1 MQIDKSTFCSAP
13 WFQIRNQNNMTKRV
27 CCNVTK
33 FVEDES
39 TNEVAP
45 LDYLNLPHIKKLK
58 EQLTTGQR
66 PKACQLCWHS
76 EDSGNIS
83 LRNITNDM
91 ILGDQDKNW
100 STNYFKN
107 KKDFSS
113 DIIVSAD
120 VKIGNTCNHACVM
133 CNADNS
139 SLLYNDWIKR
149 KDSPFVQE
157 ILAKEPDYF
166 EQVKFQGYK
175 NKTYR
180 KYLEDSV
187 LNNNHLNQLKIL
199 GGEPF
204 MDKTLLEN
212 LRLIPQKRKD
222 KMTLTFVTN
231 GSIDFVPILESI
243 GNFHHT
249 SLIVSLEGVGE
260 VQEFARAGS
269 KWSTVEKN
277 ILKGLKNKLDVRI
290 HHSMQTATILGFQ
303 QLIQWCK
310 KNRILLSC
318 GMVDGP
324 DYLSIASLPTNLK
337 NQIIKDILPYETS
350 FATDVDIESGHMEFN
365 KLILMIKDYNFNK
378 KLHKKFFEY
387 IEWYQSNKQIPKLK
401 NIFPELYS
409 YRKG

>member
-1 MQIDKSTFCSAP
+1 MQTNKKTFCSAP

-27 CCNVTK
+27 CCGIQKLPADDNTK
-33 FVEDES
+33 DI
-39 TNEVAP
+39 TP
-45 LDYLNLPHIKKLK
+45 LEYLNMPHIKKLK
-58 EQLTTGQR
+58 QQLTNGQR
-66 PKACQLCWHS
+66 PSVCNSCWKA
-76 EDSGNIS
+76 EDTGNLS
-83 LRNITNDM
+83 LRNILNET
-91 ILGDQDKNW
+91 ILGTEDKNW
-100 STNYFKN
+100 SSNYFKN
-107 KKDFSS
+107 KNGYDS
-113 DIIVSAD
+113 DLILSAD

-157 ILAKEPDYF
+157 ILDQNPNYF
-166 EQVKFQGYK
+166 EEVKFQGYK

-180 KYLEDSV
+180 KYIEDTV
-187 LNNNHLNQLKIL
+187 LNNDHLRQLKIL

-212 LRLIPQKRKD
+212 LRLIPEKRKN

-231 GSIDFVPILESI
+231 GSIDFVPILKSL
-243 GNFHHT
+243 GNFYHI
-249 SLIVSLEGVGE
+249 SLTVSLEGVDE

-269 KWSTVEKN
+269 KWNTLEKN
-277 ILKGLKNKLDVRI
+277 ILKGIENKFDVRI
-290 HHSMQTATILGFQ
+290 HHSMQTATILGFKK
-303 QLIQWCK
+303 LIQWCK
-310 KNRILLSC
+310 QNGILLSC

-324 DYLSIASLPTNLK
+324 DYLSIAALPTELK
-337 NQIIKDILPYETS
+337 EQIIKDILPYETS
-350 FATDVDIESGHMEFN
+350 FATDVDLESGHMQFN

-387 IEWYQSNKQIPKLK
+387 IEWYQSNKQIPKLQ

-409 YRKG
+409 HRKG